1 MTYEG
6 IDTAGRI
13 SADKARILRENG
25 ISFIARYLVPE
36 TLWKALSKQEASDIR
51 HAGLALMLCWEIG
64 SDDIKQGAAKG
75 AEHGRR
81 ARELAEGMGVPAG
94 TCIYFAADYNV
105 PEKDYT
111 AVEQYMI
118 AAQTALGSRYVA
130 GLYGPL
136 GIVDFLAKRGS
147 VKRFWQCVAW
157 SDHFSETA
165 TVRQYAHQGD
175 ARAKA
180 VAARIGVDVDLNVCD
195 TLTGMWGIP
204 VPQDGY
210 DDGEGG
216 TIIEYTGGTQSAS
229 PWYAEAMAWA
239 KERHII
245 NDGRPNDPVTRAE
258 LATVLYR
265 IMGPEDEKKDSGLL
279 SE

>member
-1 MTYEG
+1 MTYQG
-6 IDTAGRI
+6 IDTAAKITANR
-13 SADKARILRENG
+13 ARILRADG
-25 ISFIARYLVPE
+25 FSFVARYLVPE
-36 TLWKALSKQEASDIR
+36 TMWKALTAQEAADIR
-51 HAGLALMLCWEIG
+51 SAGLALMLCWEMG
-64 SDDIKQGAAKG
+64 GDDIKQGALKG

-105 PEKDYT
+105 TQADFT

-118 AAQTALGSRYVA
+118 AAQTALGGKYVA
-130 GLYGPL
+130 GLYGPE
-136 GIVDFLAKRGS
+136 GIVDFLAQRGS

-157 SDHFSETA
+157 SNSFSPAA
-165 TVRQYAHQGD
+165 TVRQYAWQGD

-180 VAARIGVDVDLNVCD
+180 VAARIGVDVDLNACE

-204 VPQDGY
+204 VPGY

-216 TIIEYTGGTQSAS
+216 TIIDYSGGTQSAR
-229 PWYAEAMAWA
+229 PWYAEAMQWA
-239 KERHII
+239 EDRRII

-265 IMGPEDEKKDSGLL
+265 MFGPGDEKTDSGMLTD
-279 SE
+279 E